1 MSRDH
6 KDLLRQQRQL
16 EMLLRSLTASASAEQ
31 EAHRQAAERAR
42 ELRYREQSAGNGPE
56 VGV

>member
-1 MSRDH
+1 MSH
-6 KDLLRQQRQL
+6 YHTDLLRLQRHL
-16 EMLLRSLTASASAEQ
+16 EMLLRALTASTIAEQ

-42 ELRYREQSAGNGPE
+42 ELREPGAGRRPE